1 MTVSD
6 ALRDTAKRLFAVA
19 GADAAFEARQLV
31 GYVLGRPLTGDRR
44 AALSPA
50 QEKALYALC
59 ARRLHHEPLQY
70 LLGEWAFL
78 GLPFYVTP
86 EVLIP
91 RADTETL
98 ALLAERYILAHGC
111 KTVLDLCCGSGCIG
125 IALGRR
131 TGASVTA
138 ADISP
143 GALDVTRRNAE
154 RNGVSIQTVASD
166 LFAALPGRYDVIV
179 TNPPYLSRQDMQ
191 NLQPELG
198 FEPALALYGG
208 ADGLMYDRRIAAEWR
223 EHVTPGGALFLEI
236 GASAADAV
244 TALFGGGTV
253 LPDLAGLPR
262 VLCMEEAC
270 WIN

>member
-1 MTVSD
+1 MTVSE
-6 ALRDTAKRLFAVA
+6 ALRETAGRLLAVS

-31 GYVLGRPLTGDRR
+31 GFVLGQPLTGDRR

-50 QEKALYALC
+50 KQAALDALC
-59 ARRLHHEPLQY
+59 VRRLRHEPLQY

-98 ALLAERYILAHGC
+98 ALLAERYIRAHGC

-125 IALGRR
+125 VALARR
-131 TGASVTA
+131 TGVSVTA

-154 RNGVSIQTVASD
+154 RNGVSIRTVASD
-166 LFAALPGRYDVIV
+166 LFAALPERYDVIV
-179 TNPPYLSRQDMQ
+179 TNPPYLSGQDMQ
-191 NLQPELG
+191 SLQPELG
-198 FEPALALYGG
+198 FEPPLALYGG
-208 ADGLMYDRRIAAEWR
+208 ADGLMYVRRIAAEWGA
-223 EHVTPGGALFLEI
+223 HVAPGGALFLEI
-236 GASAADAV
+236 GCTQAEDV

-253 LPDLAGLPR
+253 GPDLAGLPR
-262 VLCMEEAC
+262 VFCMEEAC
-270 WIN
+270 WKN